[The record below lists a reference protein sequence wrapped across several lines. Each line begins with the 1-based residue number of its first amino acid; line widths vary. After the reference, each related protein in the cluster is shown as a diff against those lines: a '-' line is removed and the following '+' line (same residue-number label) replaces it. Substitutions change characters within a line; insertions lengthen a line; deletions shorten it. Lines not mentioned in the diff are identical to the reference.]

1 MKLISKGPTICL
13 LRERGGGGGGGKG
26 DFRKNI
32 SCRLISREKILKEN
46 QNRGEKFLD

>member
-1 MKLISKGPTICL
+1 MKFISKGPTICL
-13 LRERGGGGGGGKG
+13 FEGRGGGGKG

-46 QNRGEKFLD
+46 QNRGKKFLD